1 MATREIWKA
10 WNSNL
15 AQLDSYTLDRDDAGA
30 VTSYTWSNGGGA
42 APTTS
47 GDLSDLRRVNVEF
60 VEGGGS
66 SPSVVVPTAP
76 IHLGGIDSALNHP
89 KYAGHDMAP
98 IDAYEPPTI
107 QTAPIILD
115 SEVSDKFLINTS
127 YITTDLAVETG
138 TVSCL
143 YPDSASAA
151 NVTDGAGL
159 ISPGDW
165 TAQGEIV
172 NPYGGDDWMFGI
184 WGGPSD
190 PSLENTSDLVVRV
203 LCITLRSG
211 GGDWVPMVKYGTFGV
226 SQDDSEAQA
235 DNTLYRLMMDYG
247 DEEMYYSHEIGAGS
261 GEYTQTPGGPG
272 GNHTV
277 SLLSWYRSDNGDGTC
292 DIWCYRD
299 GVRLTSNGSPG
310 GSFSSNGDGT
320 FTGNL
325 PDGGSNGVLS
335 INDVAGGAYDVQ
347 HFTGCVH
354 ILDQLPADPDAR
366 EAAVAA
372 NLLNN
377 P

>member
-1 MATREIWKA
+1 MADANFT
-10 WNSNL
+10 N
-15 AQLDSYTLDRDDAGA
+15 RDEALFPWQRD
-30 VTSYTWSNGGGA
+30 
-42 APTTS
+42 
-47 GDLSDLRRVNVEF
+47 
-60 VEGGGS
+60 EGSVDEGPVDEGPVG
-66 SPSVVVPTAP
+66 PSIVVPTAP

-138 TVSCL
+138 TVTCL

-172 NPYGGDDWMFGI
+172 NPYGGDDWMFGT

-203 LCITLRSG
+203 LCTISRNG
-211 GGDWVPMVKYGTFGV
+211 GGGWGPMVKYGTFGV
-226 SQDDSEAQA
+226 YYANSELQA
-235 DNTLYRLMMDYG
+235 DNALYRLFLNYNTNQMLYTHELGTGNNDTVMMSCG
-247 DEEMYYSHEIGAGS
+247 MVQSHM
-261 GEYTQTPGGPG
+261 
-272 GNHTV
+272 V
-277 SLLSWYRSDNGDGTC
+277 SLLSWYRLDNGDGTC

-310 GSFSSNGDGT
+310 GSFSSNGDGI

-335 INDVAGGAYDVQ
+335 INDAAAGTYDVQ

-354 ILDQLPADPDAR
+354 ILDQLPEDPDAR